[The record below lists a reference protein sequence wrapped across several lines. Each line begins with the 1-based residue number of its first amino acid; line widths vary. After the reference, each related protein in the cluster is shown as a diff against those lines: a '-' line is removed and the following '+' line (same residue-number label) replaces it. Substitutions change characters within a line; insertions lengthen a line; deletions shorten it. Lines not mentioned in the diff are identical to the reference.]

1 LLKAGE
7 KMAKSN
13 AVVHIEDPSTSWLF
27 NGFIIFSIGWMFLSI
42 AFSGS
47 APAIDGTGSQASIIS
62 TE

>member
-1 LLKAGE
+1 
-7 KMAKSN
+7 MAKSN
-13 AVVHIEDPSTSWLF
+13 TVVHIEDPSTSWLF

-47 APAIDGTGSQASIIS
+47 APTIDGTGSQASIIS